1 MSTLEKTISL
11 LNDMPEK
18 QLEIVYSYV
27 TFLKK
32 QSEKEEKQKSVDN
45 ILDSLIGIIP
55 DNGKSLADYKTER
68 IAEKYERND

>member
-1 MSTLEKTISL
+1 
-11 LNDMPEK
+11 MPEK
-18 QLEIVYSYV
+18 QLEIIYSYV

-68 IAEKYERND
+68 IAEK